1 MVREQSSPIFAATL
15 SNGLGV
21 LLKEDHTAPIA
32 SFWTWYRVGSRNEL
46 PGTTGISH
54 WVEHMQFKGTDR
66 IAKGQIFRDVS
77 RVGGTLNALTSQD
90 WTAYFETLPADQ
102 IELSLSVESDR
113 MRNSR
118 FEAEEVESERTV
130 ILSERQGAENNPGY
144 SLYEEVNG
152 IALQA
157 HPYRHMVIGYE
168 TDLRQITRDELYEH
182 YQRFYQPSNAYI
194 VAVGDF
200 DTHDLLTRIEGSFGH
215 IPSEVVAPRAI
226 RVQEPPQ
233 PGERRVTIRKPS
245 GVPYLRMAF
254 HAPAAKS
261 EDLVPLLVAEAVL
274 SGGQPMG
281 FGGGG
286 SMGRSSRLYRSL
298 VATGVARAAGSDA
311 SITIDPYLFQIGV
324 TGLPNSDL
332 PRVEQIIDSELQ
344 RLREEPVAN
353 DEISRAVRQLEAQFI
368 YSSEGVTNQA
378 YWLGQ
383 WDIVDRW
390 ARAETLPDEM
400 RAVTADDVQRVAQRY
415 LVEERRTIG
424 WLVPSARSAS
434 GTLNEPEVN
443 AALFAPTVWGIDGP
457 RTSGSVAKGSFERAV
472 LPNGIPVLG
481 QDRPASRS
489 VVMRVR
495 VPAGSTRET
504 DSESGLAHLTARAS
518 LRGSANA
525 SFEEINLRTDELGSS
540 MTLDAGRQFAE
551 ARVRCLT
558 DDFAEMVE
566 RLAQT
571 LLAPDFPFDEVEKV
585 KAEQL
590 GAISESDND
599 TRSMAD
605 RLLRRGVYPDP
616 NPLGRRVLGVR
627 ELVEQFD
634 REALNQF
641 HRRTYRPGG
650 ASIAVVGGFGSFDR
664 ALDSINRAFGSW
676 LEPAEPQVTLDL
688 ARTSKSEER
697 VQEAIE
703 GKSQA
708 DLAVGMATISR
719 GHRDYYALDI
729 ANLIL
734 GRLGL
739 MGRLGAEVR
748 DRNGL
753 AYYAFS
759 QIEPRTDGSL
769 WSARAG
775 VDPGNVDRALMAI
788 VGEVARIQEELVT
801 EEELHDA
808 QSYLIGVLPLAL
820 ETHDGVASTLLALEE
835 FELGLDH
842 LTRYPDIIAGITRAH
857 VLDAAQH
864 HLDLTRRVVA
874 VAAPM

>member
-1 MVREQSSPIFAATL
+1 MIRESTSPVIAATL

-21 LLKEDHTAPIA
+21 LLREDHTAPIV

-46 PGTTGISH
+46 PGMTGISH
-54 WVEHMQFKGTDR
+54 WVEHMQFKGTPR

-90 WTAYFETLPADQ
+90 WTAYFETLPADK
-102 IELSLSVESDR
+102 INLSLSIESDR
-113 MRNSR
+113 MRNSL
-118 FEAEEVESERTV
+118 FDAEEVESERTV

-144 SLYEEVNG
+144 TLYEEVNG
-152 IALQA
+152 TALQA
-157 HPYRHMVIGYE
+157 HPYRHMVIGHE
-168 TDLRQITRDELYEH
+168 SDLRQITRDELYLH
-182 YQRFYQPSNAYI
+182 YQRFYQPANAYV

-200 DTHDLLTRIEGSFGH
+200 DASDLLTQIESSFGQ
-215 IPSEVVAPRAI
+215 IPGQAAAPLHV
-226 RVQEPPQ
+226 RVQEPLQ
-233 PGERRVTIRKPS
+233 PGERRITIRKPS
-245 GVPYLRMAF
+245 GAPYLRMAF
-254 HAPAAKS
+254 HAPAARN

-298 VATGVARAAGSDA
+298 VASGVARAAGSDA

-332 PRVEQIIDSELQ
+332 SRVEQLIDSELQ
-344 RLREEPVAN
+344 RLGDEPVPD
-353 DEISRAVRQLEAQFI
+353 DEITRAVRQLEAQFV

-383 WDIVDRW
+383 WDIVDTW
-390 ARAETLPDEM
+390 QRAETLPDEI
-400 RAVTADDVQRVAQRY
+400 RAVSADDVQRVARRY
-415 LVEERRTIG
+415 LDPERRTVG
-424 WLVPSARSAS
+424 WLAPRSSRPS
-434 GTLNEPEVN
+434 GIEQEPESN
-443 AALFAPTVWGIDGP
+443 SAFQSTAAWGLDGP
-457 RTSGSVAKGSFERAV
+457 RARGSAAAGGFERAV
-472 LPNGIPVLG
+472 LSNGVPVLG

-495 VPAGSTRET
+495 VPAGSTREA
-504 DSESGLAHLTARAS
+504 DGESGLAYLTARAS
-518 LRGSANA
+518 SRGSAGA
-525 SFEEINLRTDELGSS
+525 SFEDINLRTDELGSS
-540 MTLDAGRQFAE
+540 ITLDAGRQFAE
-551 ARVRCLT
+551 ARVRCLS
-558 DDFAEMVE
+558 DDFPEMVE
-566 RLAQT
+566 RLSQT
-571 LLAPDFPFDEVEKV
+571 LLAPDFLSDEVWKV

-605 RLLRRGVYPDP
+605 RLMRRGVYPDP
-616 NPLGRRVLGVR
+616 NPLGRRVLGAR
-627 ELVEQFD
+627 EIVEQLD
-634 REALNQF
+634 RAALNRF
-641 HRRTYRPGG
+641 HRRAYRPKGS
-650 ASIAVVGGFGSFDR
+650 SIAIVGDLGGFDHAFDTI
-664 ALDSINRAFGSW
+664 SRAFGSW
-676 LEPAEPQVTLDL
+676 SEPAEPQPTLDL
-688 ARTSKSEER
+688 ARVSGSLER
-697 VQEAIE
+697 FHEAIE

-719 GHRDYYALDI
+719 GHPDYYALDI

-748 DRNGL
+748 DRYGL

-775 VDPGNVDRALMAI
+775 VDPGNIERALVAI
-788 VGEVARIQEELVT
+788 VGEIERIREEHVSAEEL
-801 EEELHDA
+801 LDA

-820 ETHDGVASTLLALEE
+820 ETHDGVASTLLSIEE
-835 FELGLDH
+835 FGLGLDY
-842 LTRYPDIIAGITRAH
+842 LTRYPDIISGVTRVD
-857 VLDAAQH
+857 VLDAAQR
-864 HLDLTRRVVA
+864 HLEIARRVVA
-874 VAAPM
+874 IAAPA